1 VRPGSVEPA
10 SAAPIPAPAA
20 AAKTSDSFEGGA
32 RPDTLSRLPAELAA
46 KLGAERVA
54 SLQVLRSGPDPAGGK
69 DPVTA
74 LLGVS
79 GLSASVQL
87 RAFETLAE
95 APIGTALHLEEM
107 LALPQV
113 QALTPAQ
120 QLTLIELASSFRG
133 SGALTQIAARSPT
146 VLFDRDAN
154 GQTLL
159 ENLTRF
165 AERLKVLPPGMN
177 GNALSAG
184 LLSELADPGNVRQGY
199 YVGTC
204 TVATLNYMI
213 ARYAPSEYLRLMTG
227 LLSEEG
233 RVKTRDGAELVRVP
247 NSIDADPSRRSP
259 GDRIFQA
266 ALMEYGN
273 GMATYD
279 AAADRNRLSFLP
291 FIQNGLTNDGVME
304 TLVALFGRKAST
316 LPIRVDLTKGKLGA
330 VDLSKP
336 PDPAPIIEYLRAH
349 PNGPGV
355 LALMD
360 FGSGHA
366 VTVTRV
372 EGDRVYLHNPWGEE
386 VLELNGVRVRLAEP
400 GEEVEHPRR
409 RVEDTKGGSS
419 MTMSDFLHSL
429 NVAIALE

>member
-1 VRPGSVEPA
+1 
-10 SAAPIPAPAA
+10 
-20 AAKTSDSFEGGA
+20 
-32 RPDTLSRLPAELAA
+32 LPAELAA

-304 TLVALFGRKAST
+304 TLVAFVRTQGFDASHSHRSHERKAGGGGSVQASR
-316 LPIRVDLTKGKLGA
+316 PG
-330 VDLSKP
+330 
-336 PDPAPIIEYLRAH
+336 PDHRIPTGSPERAR
-349 PNGPGV
+349 GPRLDGFW
-355 LALMD
+355 
-360 FGSGHA
+360 FGPRSH
-366 VTVTRV
+366 R
-372 EGDRVYLHNPWGEE
+372 
-386 VLELNGVRVRLAEP
+386 
-400 GEEVEHPRR
+400 HPRR
-409 RVEDTKGGSS
+409 RRPCLFAQPLGRRGAGAQRSSCPTRRARRGGR
-419 MTMSDFLHSL
+419 TPP
-429 NVAIALE
+429 A